1 MASVILEIPKE
12 LKKKMESFQGLNW
25 SAIARQAFT
34 QKLRDLEF
42 LGELKAE
49 SKLTEEDAL
58 VLGRRVN
65 SAVAKKYLRRHKR

>member
-12 LKKKMESFQGLNW
+12 LKKKMESFQDLNW